1 MGFITNDKEAYLFMK
16 DHLLNQM
23 EKSVD
28 QVGDCTYRGYDDKTL
43 CDLKDEAEA
52 IALKNDI
59 LDDEYEYDIYRD
71 LLASHAPNLKC
82 AVGALI
88 IDTFYSQNLEGR
100 TVCNDEN
107 DIVEAV
113 QKSNP
118 VWKITERSIKLMKAF
133 QNIHD
138 SYEPSVWEYRIDK
151 LKDNFN
157 DYNDFSGVSQ

>member
-23 EKSVD
+23 EKSMD
-28 QVGDCTYRGYDDKTL
+28 KLNECTYRGYSQNILDQL
-43 CDLKDEAEA
+43 NDEAKT
-52 IALKNDI
+52 IAEQNGLY
-59 LDDEYEYDIYRD
+59 DEEDEEDVYND
-71 LLASHAPNLKC
+71 LLASHSPNLKC

-88 IDTFYSQNLEGR
+88 IDEFYSQNLEGR
-100 TVCNDEN
+100 TVCTTEM

-118 VWKITERSIKLMKAF
+118 IWKITGSSITLMKAF

-157 DYNDFSGVSQ
+157 DYNDFSGASQ

>member
-16 DHLLNQM
+16 NHLLNQM

-28 QVGDCTYRGYDDKTL
+28 QIGDCTYRGYDQNLLDN
-43 CDLKDEAEA
+43 LKDEAQT
-52 IALKNDI
+52 IAEHNGLYDE
-59 LDDEYEYDIYRD
+59 DDEESIFID
-71 LLASHAPNLKC
+71 LMASHSPTLKC

-100 TVCNDEN
+100 TVCNDEM

-118 VWKITERSIKLMKAF
+118 IWRITGSSITLMKAF

-157 DYNDFSGVSQ
+157 DYNDFSGVPQ